1 MVFRHDRFCAIKELE
16 IGGGCLLRLVLT
28 FVIVGASGGAL
39 VFLSNFVIA
48 ELISFTSTY
57 LYAKGASM
65 TKKSMDKLLNWK
77 KNSLVSRRFRV
88 TLLKSL

>member
-1 MVFRHDRFCAIKELE
+1 
-16 IGGGCLLRLVLT
+16 
-28 FVIVGASGGAL
+28 
-39 VFLSNFVIA
+39 
-48 ELISFTSTY
+48 
-57 LYAKGASM
+57 M

>member
-1 MVFRHDRFCAIKELE
+1 M
-16 IGGGCLLRLVLT
+16 RLALT

-48 ELISFTSTY
+48 EMISFTSTY
-57 LYAKGASM
+57 LYAKGAYM
-65 TKKSMDKLLNWK
+65 TKKFMDALLNWK
-77 KNSLVSRRFRV
+77 KNSLVSRCFRD